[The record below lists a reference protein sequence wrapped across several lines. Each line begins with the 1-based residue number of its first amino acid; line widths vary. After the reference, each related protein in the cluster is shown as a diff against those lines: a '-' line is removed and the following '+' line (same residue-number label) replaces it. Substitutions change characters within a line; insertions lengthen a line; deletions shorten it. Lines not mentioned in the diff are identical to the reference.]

1 LDEPDQAAGGQ
12 HYGHRHKITPIGHV
26 ACCIADRDCRK
37 VFVRNCI
44 RGCVDDR
51 WKRKRASLPLAA
63 NHVVGRLLGWRT
75 IGYDCPHLA
84 ERMKVSLGQPIVIEN
99 VNGAAG
105 SIAVGRAARA
115 APDGYTIALGDGST
129 FVSNPA
135 MYKLPYDVVD
145 DFEPI
150 SMLPYAPQIIVA
162 KSTVPAKN
170 LSELL
175 AWIKTSH
182 SNVSYGTSGVGS
194 PSYVSAMLL
203 QNITG
208 TEFQLVSYRGAG
220 QIMTDIIS
228 GHIDLSIAAPT
239 VVLEQWRAGKVR
251 AFAVTGKAR
260 ISAAPDIPTVDEA
273 GLPGFYTSLWWGL
286 WVPRGAP
293 DYVIAKLNAAVVES
307 LADPLVRERFAEQG
321 LDMPTREQQR
331 PEALRA
337 FQKAEIEK
345 WWSIIKAASTK
356 TQ

>member
-1 LDEPDQAAGGQ
+1 MTTATGFFRLSAPHAASPTAGKLLSAIVFAAAAWAIGGSASAQ
-12 HYGHRHKITPIGHV
+12 VYPLRPIT
-26 ACCIADRDCRK
+26 
-37 VFVRNCI
+37 
-44 RGCVDDR
+44 
-51 WKRKRASLPLAA
+51 W
-63 NHVVGRLLGWRT
+63 VVGYSVGGPSDT
-75 IGYDCPHLA
+75 IARIMA
-84 ERMKVSLGQPIVIEN
+84 ERMKVLLGQPIVIEN

-105 SIAVGRAARA
+105 SIAVGRVARA
-115 APDGYTIALGDGST
+115 APDGYTIGLGDGST
-129 FVSNPA
+129 FVTNAA
-135 MYKLPYDVVD
+135 MYKLQYDVVE

-175 AWIKTSH
+175 AWIKT
-182 SNVSYGTSGVGS
+182 NQNKVSYGTSGVGS
-194 PSYVSAMLL
+194 PSHVSAVLL
-203 QNITG
+203 QNMTG
-208 TEFQLVSYRGAG
+208 AKFQLVSYRGAG

-228 GHIDLSIAAPT
+228 GHIDLSIAAPS
-239 VVLEQWRAGKVR
+239 VVLAQWRTGNAR
-251 AFAVTGKAR
+251 AFAITAKDR

-307 LADPLVRERFAEQG
+307 LADPVVRARFAEQG

-345 WWSIIKAASTK
+345 WWPIIKAASIK